1 MPIYSYRCSNEHI
14 HERIR
19 PMSACDEPSICP
31 ACNENARPI
40 PSLIAQTSL
49 RWGDNTGRFGVNGF
63 YDRGLGAT
71 YHNTVERDQIMKQ
84 KGLVPLDEI
93 GGDAELDRRIEKQ
106 KTDAKKADAYTA
118 TFTIAEAGGASPFK
132 AHELATAAS
141 DNI

>member
-1 MPIYSYRCSNEHI
+1 M
-14 HERIR
+14 
-19 PMSACDEPSICP
+19 AL
-31 ACNENARPI
+31 PI

-71 YHNTVERDQIMKQ
+71 YHNTVERDQIMKR

-106 KTDAKKADAYTA
+106 KTDAKKAEVYTN
-118 TFTIAEAGGASPFK
+118 TFTQAEAGGADMFK
-132 AHELATAAS
+132 AHDLATAAS